1 MPGASPDR
9 MVLLR
14 ADSVLSQGPN
24 MNADTRASMN
34 LIVARAFERAG
45 DTRRALQAASRVSGG
60 EILYVMSPPA
70 SLDVARLNLATGD
83 TALAITIYRW
93 YLLGRRGAEPPQKK
107 ADEAIQ
113 KKLDELLRLRR

>member
-1 MPGASPDR
+1 
-9 MVLLR
+9 
-14 ADSVLSQGPN
+14 

-45 DTRRALQAASRVSGG
+45 ETRRALQAASRVGGG
-60 EILYVMSPPA
+60 EILYVMNPPA